1 MEKRQ
6 VLSILVA
13 NRPGVLTRISGLFSR
28 RSFNIDSL
36 SVCATEDASYSRM
49 TVTLHADD
57 KAAKQIMAQLEK
69 QVDVAKVASF
79 ESVKT
84 VFRELLIAK
93 IHVEPGQRS
102 EIVDICTIFKAKT
115 IDISADT
122 MILELTGAS
131 DKVDAFIGLI
141 GGYGLLEM
149 ARTGGAALQ
158 RGNLCIKDL

>member
-6 VLSILVA
+6 VLSILVM

-28 RSFNIDSL
+28 RGFNIDSL
-36 SVCATEDASYSRM
+36 SVCATEDEKFSRM
-49 TVTLHADD
+49 TITICAND
-57 KAAKQIMAQLEK
+57 KATRQIIAQLEK
-69 QVDVAKVASF
+69 QVDVAKVAIFDNGIS
-79 ESVKT
+79 

-93 IHVEPGQRS
+93 ISVKANQRS

-115 IDISADT
+115 IDISNET

-131 DKVDAFIGLI
+131 DKVDAFIDLI
-141 GGYGLLEM
+141 GHYGLLEM

-158 RGNLCIKDL
+158 RGGKCIKDL